1 VTSDGVQRRLAA
13 ILNADAVGYSRLMAR
28 DEQGTL
34 ETLKAHLNLMGGL
47 VRQHGGH
54 VVDAVGDN
62 LLAEFP
68 SAVDAVACAVEVQ
81 RQLATRNAELPAE
94 RRLLFRVGI
103 NLGDLIV
110 EGERVVG
117 DGVNVAARIQTLA
130 APGGISVSE
139 TIFQQV
145 EDKLPIELEDLGEQ
159 RLKNVPK
166 PVRIFRVGLL
176 SALPSGAE
184 TADEPAAAGSF
195 RVPGFAGRHAIAVLP
210 FENLSGD
217 SEQDYFAD
225 GIAEDL
231 ITAISTLRLFPV
243 IARNSSFVYKGK
255 AVDVKRVSHELGV
268 RYVVEGSV
276 RKAGS
281 RVRVTAQLIDASRGH
296 HVWAD
301 RYDREL
307 HDIFALQDEI
317 IETIIASLGPALSK
331 AEIRRAMR
339 RPPENLDA
347 WDCTQRGLWHI
358 FRYTKQDVVEAQSWL
373 RRAIELQPHSSAAF
387 GLLAISHIFE
397 FIYQWSASPAES
409 GEAALREAERSVA
422 LDEEEPAALTALGFA
437 CSVTGRYER
446 AIAMLE
452 RAIGLNP
459 SSALACWALGGALT
473 PAGRPEEA
481 IPMIEKA
488 IRLSPRD
495 PWMHEFLFNLGG
507 AQYLA
512 GRYEEAAASA
522 KRSLERKSDQ
532 PGVYRLLAAACGQLG
547 RRDEARAALEALL
560 RLAPDFSAA
569 TLRIFLP
576 PDVVERYLEGL
587 RKAGWEG

>member
-1 VTSDGVQRRLAA
+1 VASGGVQRRLAA

-28 DEQGTL
+28 DEKGTL

-47 VRQHGGH
+47 VRQHGGR

-94 RRLLFRVGI
+94 CRLLFRVGI

-130 APGGISVSE
+130 VPGGISVSE

-145 EDKLPIELEDLGEQ
+145 ENKLPIELEDLGEQ
-159 RLKNVPK
+159 TLKNVPK
-166 PVRIFRVGLL
+166 PVRVFRVGLP
-176 SALPSGAE
+176 SAPPDGS
-184 TADEPAAAGSF
+184 AAAPGSF
-195 RVPGFAGRHAIAVLP
+195 SVPGFAGRHAIAVLP

-255 AVDVKRVSHELGV
+255 AVDVKRVSRELGV

-281 RVRVTAQLIDASRGH
+281 RVRVTAQLIDASSGH

-307 HDIFALQDEI
+307 QDIFALQDEI
-317 IETIIASLGPALSK
+317 METIIASLGPALSR

-347 WDCTQRGLWHI
+347 WDCIQRSLWHI
-358 FRYTKQDVVEAQSWL
+358 FRYTKDDVVEAQSWL

-387 GLLAISHIFE
+387 GLMAISHIFE
-397 FIYQWSASPAES
+397 FIYQWSESPAES
-409 GEAALREAERSVA
+409 GEAAVREAERSVE
-422 LDEEEPAALTALGFA
+422 LDEDQPVALTALGFA

-488 IRLSPRD
+488 IRLSPHD

-522 KRSLERKSDQ
+522 RRSLDRKSDQ

-560 RLAPDFSAA
+560 RLVPDFSAA
-569 TLRIFLP
+569 KLRIFLP

>member
-1 VTSDGVQRRLAA
+1 
-13 ILNADAVGYSRLMAR
+13 
-28 DEQGTL
+28 
-34 ETLKAHLNLMGGL
+34 
-47 VRQHGGH
+47 
-54 VVDAVGDN
+54 
-62 LLAEFP
+62 
-68 SAVDAVACAVEVQ
+68 VDAVACAVEVQ
-81 RQLATRNAELPAE
+81 RQLATRNAELSAE

-130 APGGISVSE
+130 APAGISVSE

-145 EDKLPIELEDLGEQ
+145 EDKLPIKLEDLGEH

-166 PVRIFRVGLL
+166 PVRIFRVGLP
-176 SALPSGAE
+176 SAPLDGS
-184 TADEPAAAGSF
+184 AAASDNF
-195 RVPGFAGRHAIAVLP
+195 SVPGFAGRHAIAVLP

-231 ITAISTLRLFPV
+231 ITAIATLRLFPV
-243 IARNSSFVYKGK
+243 IARNSSFVYKGE
-255 AVDVKRVSHELGV
+255 AVDVKRVSRELGV

-281 RVRVTAQLIDASRGH
+281 RVRITAQLIDASSGH

-307 HDIFALQDEI
+307 QDIFALQDEI
-317 IETIIASLGPALSK
+317 IETIIASLGPALSR

-347 WDCTQRGLWHI
+347 WDCMQRGLWHI
-358 FRYTKQDVVEAQSWL
+358 FRYTKDDVLEAQSWL
-373 RRAIELQPHSSAAF
+373 RRAIDLQPHSSGAF
-387 GLLAISHIFE
+387 SLLAISHIFE
-397 FIYQWSASPAES
+397 FIYQWSESPAES

-422 LDEEEPAALTALGFA
+422 LDEDEPAGLTALGFA

-481 IPMIEKA
+481 IPMLEKA
-488 IRLSPRD
+488 IRLSPHD

-522 KRSLERKSDQ
+522 RRSLERKTDQ

-547 RRDEARAALEALL
+547 RGDEARAALEALL
-560 RLAPDFSAA
+560 RLVPDFSAA
-569 TLRIFLP
+569 KLRIFLP
-576 PDVVERYLEGL
+576 PDVVDRYLEGL